1 MEAMEFVNLKFKT
14 KYPPNMVAKTVK
26 DAIKRE
32 LRVSKMM
39 TKGYKKKLKE
49 FESKYDKSS
58 KKFYSE
64 FEKGKL
70 GDKQDY
76 FEWFAYIQYHKDR
89 EQRYKILQGAVSD

>member
-1 MEAMEFVNLKFKT
+1 MESVNLKFKT
-14 KYPPNMVAKTVK
+14 KYPQNMVAKTVK
-26 DAIKRE
+26 DAMERE
-32 LRVSKMM
+32 LRVSKIM

-49 FESKYDKSS
+49 LESKYDKSS
-58 KKFYSE
+58 KEFDSE

-76 FEWFAYIQYHKDR
+76 FEWYAYIQYHKDW